1 MKWSRSNGYPVSFS
15 ARLKPLNKFSLQRL
29 GMERVATDNR
39 WWKDSA
45 EFSSSP
51 TKEIE
56 KMDFEILEKF
66 NLDFLLADSD
76 FNKI

>member
-1 MKWSRSNGYPVSFS
+1 MKRFG
-15 ARLKPLNKFSLQRL
+15 R
-29 GMERVATDNR
+29 
-39 WWKDSA
+39 
-45 EFSSSP
+45 FSSSP